1 MKSWLVKLYSFIK
14 MRGKSYG
21 CRLSPSSLVK
31 GNVTIGKN
39 SYVGGYA
46 EIRGVGSAV
55 KIGNYCS
62 IARGVKIM
70 SSGQHHDYKGISTY
84 PFYLI
89 DKTLNRAEFT
99 RDKGDVTIGH
109 DVWIGVDAIIMPGV
123 SIGNGAVIGAGAIVT
138 KDIGAFEIA
147 VGMPAKVVK
156 KRFSDEL
163 CVAIQNTQWWLKDYR
178 ELKPF
183 MQLFIDTPHQSEAE
197 FQKSLERLVG

>member
-1 MKSWLVKLYSFIK
+1 MKSWFVKLYSFIK
-14 MRGKSYG
+14 MGCRSYG
-21 CRLSPSSLVK
+21 CRLSPSCIVK
-31 GNVTIGKN
+31 GNVTIGIN

-70 SSGQHHDYKGISTY
+70 SSGQHHDYTGISTY

-89 DKTLNRAEFT
+89 DKNLKRAKFT
-99 RDKGDVTIGH
+99 RNKGDVTIGH

-138 KDIGAFEIA
+138 KNIGAFEIA
-147 VGMPAKVVK
+147 VGMPAKVIK
-156 KRFSDEL
+156 KRFSDVL
-163 CVAIQNTQWWLKDYR
+163 CVATENTQWWLKDYN
-178 ELKPF
+178 ELKPLI
-183 MQLFIDTPHQSEAE
+183 QLFIDTPHQSEAE
-197 FQKSLERLVG
+197 FEESLKRLAR